1 MACAVVKVMID
12 PYEEAVKEDWNHK
25 ILEGSIG
32 HSE

>member
-1 MACAVVKVMID
+1 MAWAIAKVVIN
-12 PYEEAVKEDWNHK
+12 PYEEAVEEDWNHE